1 MTIPVLNPESGFRRL
16 QINFSYDGTNFQGW
30 AKQPEYRTVQGV
42 LEELI
47 GKILRAKVD
56 CVTAGRTDAGVHATG
71 AVLHV
76 DIPDSDEIVD
86 IENLAF
92 KLNRILDED
101 IRITNVRVAPS
112 GFHARYSATARHYE
126 YRIADGD
133 RPISPLE
140 RHFVADWYRPLD
152 LELLNQASTS
162 LLGTH
167 DFSAFCKWRENA
179 TTIRTLKEFSW
190 HREKTGLLIA
200 RVCADGFGYNMV
212 RNLVGAA
219 VCVGEKR
226 YDLGWI
232 RRVLTEKSRV
242 SDSYVF
248 PSRGLTLVKVDYPE
262 DDQLP
267 AIAELAWKAKQL
279 ANGQLANGQLANG
292 QLANSLYEQEDE
304 ELE

>member
-1 MTIPVLNPESGFRRL
+1 MTIPVLNPEGGFRRL

-30 AKQPEYRTVQGV
+30 AKQPNYRTIQGV

-47 GKILRAKVD
+47 GKIVRAKVD

-76 DIPDSDEIVD
+76 DIPEQELD
-86 IENLAF
+86 IANFAF
-92 KLNRILDED
+92 KLNRILEED
-101 IRITNVRVAPS
+101 IRITSVREAPE
-112 GFHARYSATARHYE
+112 GFHARYSAIARHYE
-126 YRIADGD
+126 YKIADGD

-152 LELLNQASTS
+152 LELLRASSHS

-167 DFSAFCKWRENA
+167 DFAAFCKWRENA
-179 TTIRTLKEFSW
+179 STIRTLKDFSW
-190 HREKTGLLIA
+190 NRDESGLLIA
-200 RVCADGFGYNMV
+200 HICADGFGYNMV
-212 RNLVGAA
+212 RNLVGAT

-226 YDLGWI
+226 YDLDWI

-248 PSRGLTLVKVDYPE
+248 PSRGLTLVKVDYP
-262 DDQLP
+262 DDAQLP
-267 AIAELAWKAKQL
+267 AIAKEAWESRL
-279 ANGQLANGQLANG
+279 TG
-292 QLANSLYEQEDE
+292 EDE
-304 ELE
+304 LE

>member
-1 MTIPVLNPESGFRRL
+1 MTIPVLNPEGGFRRL
-16 QINFSYDGTNFQGW
+16 QINFSYDGTDFQGW
-30 AKQPEYRTVQGV
+30 AKQPNYRTIQGV

-47 GKILRAKVD
+47 GKIVRAKVD

-76 DIPDSDEIVD
+76 DIPEQELD
-86 IENLAF
+86 IANFAF
-92 KLNRILDED
+92 KLNRILEED
-101 IRITNVRVAPS
+101 IRITSVREAPE
-112 GFHARYSATARHYE
+112 GFHARYSAIARHYE
-126 YRIADGD
+126 YKIADGD

-152 LELLNQASTS
+152 LELLRASSHS

-167 DFSAFCKWRENA
+167 DFAAFCKWRENA
-179 TTIRTLKEFSW
+179 TTIRTLKDFSW
-190 HREKTGLLIA
+190 NRDESGLLIA
-200 RVCADGFGYNMV
+200 HICADGFGYNMV

-226 YDLGWI
+226 YDLDWI

-248 PSRGLTLVKVDYPE
+248 PSRGLTLVKVDYP
-262 DDQLP
+262 DDAQLP
-267 AIAELAWKAKQL
+267 AIAKEAWESRL
-279 ANGQLANGQLANG
+279 TG
-292 QLANSLYEQEDE
+292 EDE
-304 ELE
+304 LE

>member
-1 MTIPVLNPESGFRRL
+1 MTSPVLNPEGGFRRL
-16 QINFSYDGTNFQGW
+16 QIDFSYDGTNFQGW
-30 AKQPEYRTVQGV
+30 AKQPNYRTIQGV

-47 GKILRAKVD
+47 GKLVRAKVD

-76 DIPDSDEIVD
+76 DVPDQEMD
-86 IENLAF
+86 IENFAF

-101 IRITNVRVAPS
+101 IRIISVREAPE

-126 YRIADGD
+126 YKIADGN

-140 RHFVADWYRPLD
+140 RHYVADWYRPLD
-152 LELLNQASTS
+152 LDLLNAASAS

-167 DFSAFCKWRENA
+167 DFAAFCKWRANA
-179 TTIRTLKEFSW
+179 TTIRTLKDFSW
-190 HREKTGLLIA
+190 VRNESGLLVSHI
-200 RVCADGFGYNMV
+200 CADGFGYNMV

-226 YDLGWI
+226 YELEWI

-248 PSRGLTLVKVDYPE
+248 PSRGLTLAKVDYP
-262 DDQLP
+262 DDAKLP
-267 AIAELAWKAKQL
+267 AIAQAAWESKLA
-279 ANGQLANGQLANG
+279 G
-292 QLANSLYEQEDE
+292 EDE
-304 ELE
+304 LE

>member
-1 MTIPVLNPESGFRRL
+1 MTIPVLNPEGGFRRL

-30 AKQPEYRTVQGV
+30 AKQPNYRTIQGV

-47 GKILRAKVD
+47 GKIVRAKVD

-76 DIPDSDEIVD
+76 DIPEQELD
-86 IENLAF
+86 IANFAF
-92 KLNRILDED
+92 KLNRILEED
-101 IRITNVRVAPS
+101 IRITSVREAPE
-112 GFHARYSATARHYE
+112 GFHARYSAIARHYE
-126 YRIADGD
+126 YKIADGD

-152 LELLNQASTS
+152 LELLRASSHS

-167 DFSAFCKWRENA
+167 DFAAFCKWRENA
-179 TTIRTLKEFSW
+179 TTIRTLKDFSW
-190 HREKTGLLIA
+190 NRDESGLLIA
-200 RVCADGFGYNMV
+200 HICADGFGYNMV

-226 YDLGWI
+226 YDLDWI

-242 SDSYVF
+242 YDSYVF
-248 PSRGLTLVKVDYPE
+248 PSRGLTLVKVDYP
-262 DDQLP
+262 DDAQLP
-267 AIAELAWKAKQL
+267 AIAKEAWESRL
-279 ANGQLANGQLANG
+279 TG
-292 QLANSLYEQEDE
+292 EDE
-304 ELE
+304 LE

>member
-1 MTIPVLNPESGFRRL
+1 MTIPVLNPEGGFRRL

-30 AKQPEYRTVQGV
+30 AKQPDYRTVQGV

-47 GKILRAKVD
+47 GKIMRAKVD

-71 AVLHV
+71 AVMHV
-76 DIPDSDEIVD
+76 DIPDQELD
-86 IENLAF
+86 IDNFAF
-92 KLNRILDED
+92 KLNRILEED
-101 IRITNVRVAPS
+101 IRIQSVREAPA

-126 YRIADGD
+126 YRLADGD

-152 LELLNQASTS
+152 LALLNSAASI
-162 LLGTH
+162 LVGTH
-167 DFSAFCKWRENA
+167 DFAAFCKWRENA

-190 HREKTGLLIA
+190 KRDETGLLLA
-200 RVCADGFGYNMV
+200 HVCADGFGYNMV

-219 VCVGEKR
+219 VCVGEGR
-226 YDLGWI
+226 YDLEWI

-248 PSRGLTLVKVDYPE
+248 PSRGLTLAHVDYP
-262 DDQLP
+262 DDSQLP
-267 AIAELAWKAKQL
+267 AIAVQAWALRQ
-279 ANGQLANGQLANG
+279 
-292 QLANSLYEQEDE
+292 SSDE

>member
-1 MTIPVLNPESGFRRL
+1 MTIPVLNPEGGFRRL

-30 AKQPEYRTVQGV
+30 AKQPNYRTIQGV

-47 GKILRAKVD
+47 GKIVRAKVD

-76 DIPDSDEIVD
+76 DIPEQELD
-86 IENLAF
+86 IENFAF
-92 KLNRILDED
+92 KLNRILEED
-101 IRITNVRVAPS
+101 IRITSVREAPE
-112 GFHARYSATARHYE
+112 GFHARYSAIARHYE
-126 YRIADGD
+126 YKIADGD
-133 RPISPLE
+133 RLISPLE

-152 LELLNQASTS
+152 LELLKASSHS

-167 DFSAFCKWRENA
+167 DFAAFCKWRENA
-179 TTIRTLKEFSW
+179 TTIRTLKDFSW
-190 HREKTGLLIA
+190 NRDESGLLIA
-200 RVCADGFGYNMV
+200 HICADGFGYNMV

-226 YDLGWI
+226 YDLDWI

-248 PSRGLTLVKVDYPE
+248 PSRGLTLVKVDYPA
-262 DDQLP
+262 DAQLP
-267 AIAELAWKAKQL
+267 AIAKEAWESRL
-279 ANGQLANGQLANG
+279 TG
-292 QLANSLYEQEDE
+292 EDE
-304 ELE
+304 LE

>member
-1 MTIPVLNPESGFRRL
+1 MTIPVLNPEGGFRRL

-30 AKQPEYRTVQGV
+30 AKQPNYRTIQGV

-47 GKILRAKVD
+47 GKIVRAKVD

-76 DIPDSDEIVD
+76 DIPEQELD
-86 IENLAF
+86 IANFAF
-92 KLNRILDED
+92 KLNRILEED
-101 IRITNVRVAPS
+101 IRITSVREAPE
-112 GFHARYSATARHYE
+112 GFHARYSAIARHYE
-126 YRIADGD
+126 YKIADGD

-152 LELLNQASTS
+152 LELLRASSHS

-167 DFSAFCKWRENA
+167 DFAAFCKWRENA
-179 TTIRTLKEFSW
+179 TTIRTLKDFSW
-190 HREKTGLLIA
+190 NRDESGLLIA
-200 RVCADGFGYNMV
+200 HICADGFGYNMV

-226 YDLGWI
+226 YDLDWI

-248 PSRGLTLVKVDYPE
+248 PSRGLTLVKVDYP
-262 DDQLP
+262 DDAQLP
-267 AIAELAWKAKQL
+267 AIAKEAWESRL
-279 ANGQLANGQLANG
+279 TG
-292 QLANSLYEQEDE
+292 EDE
-304 ELE
+304 LE

>member
-1 MTIPVLNPESGFRRL
+1 MTIPVLNPEGGFRRL

-30 AKQPEYRTVQGV
+30 AKQPNYRTIQGV

-47 GKILRAKVD
+47 GKIVRAKVD

-76 DIPDSDEIVD
+76 DIPEQELD
-86 IENLAF
+86 IANFAF
-92 KLNRILDED
+92 KLNRILEED
-101 IRITNVRVAPS
+101 IRITSVREAPE
-112 GFHARYSATARHYE
+112 GFHARYSAIARHYE
-126 YRIADGD
+126 YKIADGD

-152 LELLNQASTS
+152 LELLRASSHS

-167 DFSAFCKWRENA
+167 DFAAFCKWRENA
-179 TTIRTLKEFSW
+179 TTIRTLKNFSW
-190 HREKTGLLIA
+190 NRDESGLLIA
-200 RVCADGFGYNMV
+200 HICADGFGYNMV

-226 YDLGWI
+226 YDLDWI

-248 PSRGLTLVKVDYPE
+248 PSRGLTLVKVDYP
-262 DDQLP
+262 DDAQLP
-267 AIAELAWKAKQL
+267 AIAKEAWESRL
-279 ANGQLANGQLANG
+279 TG
-292 QLANSLYEQEDE
+292 EDE
-304 ELE
+304 LE

>member
-1 MTIPVLNPESGFRRL
+1 MTIPVLNPEGGFRRL

-30 AKQPEYRTVQGV
+30 AKQPNYRTIQGV

-47 GKILRAKVD
+47 GKIVRAKVD

-76 DIPDSDEIVD
+76 DIPEQELD
-86 IENLAF
+86 IENFAF
-92 KLNRILDED
+92 KLNRILEED
-101 IRITNVRVAPS
+101 IRITSVREAPE
-112 GFHARYSATARHYE
+112 GFHARYSAIARHYE
-126 YRIADGD
+126 YKIADGD
-133 RPISPLE
+133 RLISPLE

-152 LELLNQASTS
+152 LELLKASSHS

-167 DFSAFCKWRENA
+167 DFAAFCKWRENA
-179 TTIRTLKEFSW
+179 TTIRTLKDFSW
-190 HREKTGLLIA
+190 NRDESGLLIA
-200 RVCADGFGYNMV
+200 HICADGFGYNMV

-226 YDLGWI
+226 YDLDWI

-248 PSRGLTLVKVDYPE
+248 PSRGLTLVKVDYP
-262 DDQLP
+262 DDAQLP
-267 AIAELAWKAKQL
+267 AIAKEAWESRL
-279 ANGQLANGQLANG
+279 TG
-292 QLANSLYEQEDE
+292 EDE
-304 ELE
+304 LE

>member
-1 MTIPVLNPESGFRRL
+1 MTIPVLNPEGGFRRL

-30 AKQPEYRTVQGV
+30 AKQPDYRTVQGV

-47 GKILRAKVD
+47 GKIMRAKVD

-71 AVLHV
+71 AVMHV
-76 DIPDSDEIVD
+76 DIPDQELD
-86 IENLAF
+86 IDNFAF
-92 KLNRILDED
+92 KLNRILEED
-101 IRITNVRVAPS
+101 IRIQSVREAPA

-126 YRIADGD
+126 YRLADGD

-152 LELLNQASTS
+152 LALLNSAASI
-162 LLGTH
+162 LVGTH
-167 DFSAFCKWRENA
+167 DFAAFCKWRENA

-190 HREKTGLLIA
+190 KRDETGLLLA
-200 RVCADGFGYNMV
+200 HVCADGFGYNMV

-219 VCVGEKR
+219 VCVGEGR
-226 YDLGWI
+226 YDIEWI

-248 PSRGLTLVKVDYPE
+248 PSRGLTLAHVDYP
-262 DDQLP
+262 DDSQLP
-267 AIAELAWKAKQL
+267 AIAVQAWALRQ
-279 ANGQLANGQLANG
+279 
-292 QLANSLYEQEDE
+292 SSDE

>member
-1 MTIPVLNPESGFRRL
+1 MTIPVLNPEGGFRRL

-30 AKQPEYRTVQGV
+30 AKQPNYRTIQGV

-47 GKILRAKVD
+47 GKIVRAKVD

-76 DIPDSDEIVD
+76 DIPEQELD
-86 IENLAF
+86 IENFAF
-92 KLNRILDED
+92 KLNRILEED
-101 IRITNVRVAPS
+101 IRITSVREAPE
-112 GFHARYSATARHYE
+112 GFHARYSAIARHYE
-126 YRIADGD
+126 YKIADGD
-133 RPISPLE
+133 RLISPLE

-152 LELLNQASTS
+152 LELLKASSHS

-167 DFSAFCKWRENA
+167 DFAAFCKWRENA
-179 TTIRTLKEFSW
+179 TTIRTLKDFSW
-190 HREKTGLLIA
+190 NRDESGLLIA
-200 RVCADGFGYNMV
+200 HICADGFGYNMV

-226 YDLGWI
+226 YDLDWI

-248 PSRGLTLVKVDYPE
+248 PSRGLTLVKVDYPA
-262 DDQLP
+262 DAQLP
-267 AIAELAWKAKQL
+267 AIAKDAWESRL
-279 ANGQLANGQLANG
+279 TG
-292 QLANSLYEQEDE
+292 EDE
-304 ELE
+304 LE

>member
-1 MTIPVLNPESGFRRL
+1 MTIPVLNPEGGFRRL
-16 QINFSYDGTNFQGW
+16 QIDFSYDGTNFQGW
-30 AKQPEYRTVQGV
+30 AKQPNYRTIQGV

-47 GKILRAKVD
+47 GKLVRAKVD

-76 DIPDSDEIVD
+76 DVPDQEMD
-86 IENLAF
+86 IENFAF

-101 IRITNVRVAPS
+101 IRIISVREAPE

-126 YRIADGD
+126 YKIADGN

-140 RHFVADWYRPLD
+140 RHYVADWYRPLD
-152 LELLNQASTS
+152 LDLLNAASAS

-167 DFSAFCKWRENA
+167 DFAAFCKWRANA
-179 TTIRTLKEFSW
+179 TTIRTLKDFSW
-190 HREKTGLLIA
+190 VRNESGLLVSHI
-200 RVCADGFGYNMV
+200 CADGFGYNMV

-226 YDLGWI
+226 YELEWI

-248 PSRGLTLVKVDYPE
+248 PSRGLTFAKVDYP
-262 DDQLP
+262 DDAKLP
-267 AIAELAWKAKQL
+267 AIAQAAWESKLA
-279 ANGQLANGQLANG
+279 G
-292 QLANSLYEQEDE
+292 EDE
-304 ELE
+304 LE

>member
-1 MTIPVLNPESGFRRL
+1 MTIPVLNPEGGFRRL

-30 AKQPEYRTVQGV
+30 AKQPNYRTIQGV

-47 GKILRAKVD
+47 GKIVRAKVD

-76 DIPDSDEIVD
+76 DIPEQELD
-86 IENLAF
+86 IANFAF
-92 KLNRILDED
+92 KLNRILEED
-101 IRITNVRVAPS
+101 IRITSVREAPE
-112 GFHARYSATARHYE
+112 GFHARYSAIARHYE
-126 YRIADGD
+126 YKIADGD

-152 LELLNQASTS
+152 LELLRASSHS

-167 DFSAFCKWRENA
+167 DFAAFCKWRENA
-179 TTIRTLKEFSW
+179 TTIRTLKDFSW
-190 HREKTGLLIA
+190 NRDESGLLIA
-200 RVCADGFGYNMV
+200 HICADGFGYNMV

-226 YDLGWI
+226 YDLDWI
-232 RRVLTEKSRV
+232 RRVLTERSRV

-248 PSRGLTLVKVDYPE
+248 PSRGLTLVKVDYP
-262 DDQLP
+262 DDAQLP
-267 AIAELAWKAKQL
+267 AIAKEAWESRL
-279 ANGQLANGQLANG
+279 TG
-292 QLANSLYEQEDE
+292 EDE
-304 ELE
+304 LE